1 MCLINGGNMKKFNDD
16 LEKLLN
22 KIGETLSSNSS
33 VVVKIEKG
41 NNGRIFTEITPTEK
55 IIIKI

>member
-1 MCLINGGNMKKFNDD
+1 MKENKENLKSL
-16 LEKLLN
+16 LERIEKHLN
-22 KIGETLSSNSS
+22 SEHP

-41 NNGRIFTEITPTEK
+41 SNGRIFTEITPTEK

>member
-1 MCLINGGNMKKFNDD
+1 MKKFNDD

-22 KIGETLSSNSS
+22 KIGETLSINNS
-33 VVVKIEKG
+33 VVIKIEKG
-41 NNGRIFTEITPTEK
+41 NTGRIFTEITPTEK

>member
-1 MCLINGGNMKKFNDD
+1 MKKFNEE

-22 KIGETLSSNSS
+22 KIGETLTSDNS

-41 NNGRIFTEITPTEK
+41 SNGRIFTEITPTEK

>member
-1 MCLINGGNMKKFNDD
+1 MKNFNED

-22 KIGETLSSNSS
+22 KIGETLSSNNS

-41 NNGRIFTEITPTEK
+41 SNGRIFTEITPTEK

>member
-1 MCLINGGNMKKFNDD
+1 MKKFNED
-16 LEKLLN
+16 LEKLLT
-22 KIGETLSSNSS
+22 KIGETLSGDNS

-41 NNGRIFTEITPTEK
+41 SNGRIFTEITPTEK

>member
-1 MCLINGGNMKKFNDD
+1 MNKFNDD

-22 KIGETLSSNSS
+22 KIGETLSSDNS

-41 NNGRIFTEITPTEK
+41 STEK

>member
-1 MCLINGGNMKKFNDD
+1 MKKFNDD
-16 LEKLLN
+16 LEKLLT
-22 KIGETLSSNSS
+22 KIGETLSSDNY

-41 NNGRIFTEITPTEK
+41 NNGRIFNEINPNEK